1 MSKNILPMSLKDSK
15 FLKES
20 ITTFRKQL
28 KSNISNTCKHLRKR
42 ALHTHKK
49 KTTKHFQ
56 QNVTGKL
63 TYIRHHVLTTEM
75 YFTARYSIHDNK
87 PQHSRR

>member
-1 MSKNILPMSLKDSK
+1 MSKNILPVSLKDSK

-42 ALHTHKK
+42 ALHTQKK
-49 KTTKHFQ
+49 KKRQ
-56 QNVTGKL
+56 QNVFSKML
-63 TYIRHHVLTTEM
+63 QV
-75 YFTARYSIHDNK
+75 S
-87 PQHSRR
+87 